1 MSEHVLAPAEREW
14 RAETVSLGMW
24 VFILTEVMFFGVLF
38 LAYFHVR
45 HADPEGFGI
54 ASRHVHEWLGTFNT
68 AILLTS
74 SLSMALAVN
83 AAAQDDRRALI
94 RLLSIT
100 AVLGLAFLG
109 VKGTEYALEWK
120 DGLVPRLNFE
130 YSGPHRETVA
140 EFFFLYFLMTGVHAI
155 HLTVGVLAVAWNAIR
170 ARHDAHV
177 ARREDAVEAVG
188 LYWHFV
194 DVIWVFLYPL
204 FYLVLLYPS

>member
-1 MSEHVLAPAEREW
+1 MSDHALPPGEREW

-45 HADPEGFGI
+45 HGDPEGFGI

-74 SLSMALAVN
+74 SLAMALAAR
-83 AAAQDDRRALI
+83 AAAEDDRKGLV
-94 RLLSIT
+94 RLLAIT
-100 AVLGLAFLG
+100 ALLGAAFLG
-109 VKGTEYALEWK
+109 VKATEYFLEWK
-120 DGLVPRLNFE
+120 DGLVPRLNFQ
-130 YSGPHRETVA
+130 YSGPHPNTVA
-140 EFFFLYFLMTGVHAI
+140 QFFFLYFVMTGVHAI
-155 HLTVGVLAVAWNAIR
+155 HLTIGVVVVGWNALR
-170 ARHDAHV
+170 CRHDDRV
-177 ARREDAVEAVG
+177 SRRGDAIEAVG

-204 FYLVLLYPS
+204 FYLVLLYR